1 MGNVTIAGQRLAFRI
16 ARREA
21 LRYKG
26 RSALSI
32 TLLGLPLLA
41 VAIGASV
48 YDTAMLSDEETA
60 AQVLGENEAYI
71 EFAVPGAPLVQHS
84 WNNRWSMYDMDDYE
98 DPGRGVTDTE
108 ILNALPVGSWIAPY
122 TPDANSGETAQVET
136 PDGLGQVF
144 TFGYSLGDG
153 LYEAAGLEY
162 LDGSAPGRGEVVISG
177 AAADYLGLG
186 VGDDLAVE
194 SGPGKGEHEVSGI
207 VELPWDLNGRYA
219 IGGVF
224 PIQASGW
231 LVDTPEPLTKE
242 QAVAL
247 NGLGMT
253 VWAQSLLDEPTTG
266 AYGDQQLMMDE
277 AELMIYGLIVVAVV
291 MEVVLLAGPAFAIS
305 ARRRTREFA
314 LMSANGATPG
324 QIRNTVLA
332 GGVLFGL
339 LAAFAAIVIGIGLVA
354 AGMPWLEQLIGH
366 RSAGLRVMPAL
377 QAVLVGVALAT
388 GLLSALAAAISA
400 SRINVV
406 AALTGRAGRRKGS
419 KRWMFTG
426 VGMVAAGI
434 AAGLGGVAIWSL
446 PLMAAA
452 IILAQLGLVVCTPA
466 LLSFTARLG
475 RWLPLA
481 PRMALREAGRN
492 RGSAAPAIAAVL
504 GVVAGG
510 MAFSMIVTAD
520 SVRNEQSQERILTQ
534 GAMTLT
540 LFNNGDAAEVDW
552 EGARAEAEPILESR
566 LDEVELT
573 PVTTFSPAE
582 DCAGELASADMWAD
596 CAWTITRPDEHVCS
610 YWTADKPDE
619 EADRAAVEAARE
631 DPNCDETG
639 ADYWGAVYDVPGST
653 DPAIVAAYTELEG
666 EELDRAVEVLEA
678 GGVLV
683 SDRLAL
689 TGDDTVVLQKAV
701 TLYDVDGEPVDDE
714 PAITELEVPAMV
726 VDRGQLGYNRLFLSP
741 GAAAAMELESAV
753 WQQVYLVDTAGEME
767 PGTAEALA
775 EDFSQELADGQ
786 VWANFTVTDY
796 TDPFTFY
803 FTIAVTGLCALVAL
817 GATAVSTGL
826 IIAEQRRDMAT
837 LGAVGAAPGLRK
849 RFAMWQTV
857 VIAVFGAGLG
867 TAAGVV
873 GYALIREALNR
884 PLQWT
889 YPFDAMYGWELPWA
903 SFAIMLLAVPLIAAA
918 GAVVFTKA
926 TLPSERRIT

>member
-1 MGNVTIAGQRLAFRI
+1 MMFAGQRLAYRI

-48 YDTAMLSDEETA
+48 YDTSMLSDEETA
-60 AQVLGENEAYI
+60 QQVLGENDAYI
-71 EFAVPGAPLVQHS
+71 EFGVPGAPLVQHS
-84 WNNRWSMYDMDDYE
+84 WNDRWTMYDMEDYE
-98 DPGRGVTDTE
+98 DPGRAVTDTE
-108 ILNALPVGSWIAPY
+108 ILSNLPVGSWIAPY
-122 TPDANSGETAQVET
+122 TPDSGSGESAQVET

-144 TFGYSLGDG
+144 TFGYSLADD

-162 LDGSAPGRGEVVISG
+162 LEGSAPGRGEVVVSG
-177 AAADYLGLG
+177 AAADYLQLG
-186 VGDDLAVE
+186 VGDDLVVE
-194 SGPGKGEHEVSGI
+194 SGPGKGEHEIAGI

-224 PIQASGW
+224 PPQAGGW
-231 LVDTPEPLTKE
+231 LVDTPEPLTKD
-242 QAVAL
+242 QALAL
-247 NGLGMT
+247 NELGMT
-253 VWAQSLLDEPTTG
+253 VWAKSLLDEPTTG
-266 AYGDQQLMMDE
+266 DYGYEQIMMDD
-277 AELMIYGLIVVAVV
+277 AELMIYGLIIVVVV

-339 LAAFAAIVIGIGLVA
+339 LAALAAIVIGIGLVA
-354 AGMPWLEQLIGH
+354 AGLPWLEQLIGH

-377 QAVLVGVALAT
+377 QALLVGVALAT

-406 AALTGRAGRRKGS
+406 AALTGRSGRRKSS
-419 KRWMFTG
+419 KRWMFIGIGT
-426 VGMVAAGI
+426 VAAGV
-434 AAGLGGVAIWSL
+434 AAGLGGVALWSM

-452 IILAQLGLVVCTPA
+452 IVLAQLGMVVCTPA

-520 SVRNEQSQERILTQ
+520 SVRSQQDQEQLLNQ

-540 LFNNGDAAEVDW
+540 LYNNAGEGLADWDA
-552 EGARAEAEPILESR
+552 ARAEAEPILESQ

-573 PVTTFSPAE
+573 QVPTYSPGE
-582 DCAGELASADMWAD
+582 DCAGALGEDEWAD
-596 CAWTITRPDEHVCS
+596 CQWTITRPEGHVCS
-610 YWTADKPDE
+610 FWTADTSTDE
-619 EADRAAVEAARE
+619 ANRAAVEAARE

-639 ADYWGAVYDVPGST
+639 ADYWGPMYDIPGST

-666 EELDRAVEVLEA
+666 DELDKAVEVLEA
-678 GGVLV
+678 GGVLI
-683 SDRLAL
+683 SDRLSL
-689 TGDDTVVLQKAV
+689 TDDGTVVLQLSTSV
-701 TLYDVDGEPVDDE
+701 YGMDSDQTEEPV
-714 PAITELEVPAMV
+714 ITETELPAMV
-726 VDRGQLGYNRLFLSP
+726 VDKGQLGYNRMFLSP
-741 GAAAAMELESAV
+741 GAAETMGLQTAA
-753 WQQVYLVDTAGEME
+753 WQQVFLVDTEKALE

-775 EDFSQELADGQ
+775 EDFNQELAGGD
-786 VWANFTVTDY
+786 VWATFMVVDY
-796 TDPFTFY
+796 TDPFMFY

-857 VIAVFGAGLG
+857 VIAAFGAGLG
-867 TAAGVV
+867 TVAGVI

-889 YPFDAMYGWELPWA
+889 YPFSALYGWELPWA
-903 SFAIMLLAVPLIAAA
+903 SFAIMLLAVPVIAAA
-918 GAVVFTKA
+918 GAIVFTKA